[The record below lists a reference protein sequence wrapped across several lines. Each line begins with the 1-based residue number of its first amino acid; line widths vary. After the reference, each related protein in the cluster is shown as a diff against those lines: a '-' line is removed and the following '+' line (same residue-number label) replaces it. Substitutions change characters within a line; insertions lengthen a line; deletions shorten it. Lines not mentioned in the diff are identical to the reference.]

1 MLKLY
6 RVHSRFFC
14 LWKTNFKN
22 NTFVPQGKEKMGPK
36 ISHFF
41 NLYILKYL

>member
-22 NTFVPQGKEKMGPK
+22 NTFVPQGKEKNRTENVL
-36 ISHFF
+36 FL
-41 NLYILKYL
+41 NYTY